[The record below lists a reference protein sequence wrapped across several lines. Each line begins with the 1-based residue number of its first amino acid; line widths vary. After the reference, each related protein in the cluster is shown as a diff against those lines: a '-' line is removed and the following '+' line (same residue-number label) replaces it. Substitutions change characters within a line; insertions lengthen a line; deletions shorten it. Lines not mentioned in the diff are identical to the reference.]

1 MSIVDFADH
10 EVITGDFE
18 VGGADFEPFPHKTSL
33 LAIID
38 EAKWANDR
46 EGNQHISLRW
56 SVISP
61 DDYKNRKVFQKLWVT
76 DDKPLNKDP
85 AKKRDKDQRM
95 FAAIDFNCGGTLV
108 AARKDPT
115 DDGMSRALMNKPMT
129 ILINLYEGVGDD
141 GKPFAINYIAAVSG
155 RGKSAAPAAA
165 KPAPKAA
172 PTRMVVEDDDAPF

>member
-1 MSIVDFADH
+1 MSFWTTSDNQEIKATTTF
-10 EVITGDFE
+10 ESGGGNSVIPDNT
-18 VGGADFEPFPHKTSL
+18 TC
-33 LAIID
+33 LAMID
-38 EAKWANDR
+38 EAQLTSYEENTYI
-46 EGNQHISLRW
+46 NLRW
-56 SVISP
+56 QVLEP
-61 DDYKNRKVFQKLWVT
+61 AAYKNRKVFQKLWVT

-85 AKKRDKDQRM
+85 VKKRDKDQRM

-129 ILINLYEGVGDD
+129 ILINFYEGVDD
-141 GKPFAINYIAAVSG
+141 NGKPFAINYIAAVSG
-155 RGKSAAPAAA
+155 RGKSAAPAA